1 MKIRQIYFETETEQ
15 QTEWAALLS
24 ITTAVVHLQE
34 VKECLSLRVS
44 SPHLMFSHQPA
55 DTTHVNVLLAQWHI
69 VRPSTEKADV
79 LLHFLISILILVLFE
94 F

>member
-1 MKIRQIYFETETEQ
+1 MKIRQRYFETETEQ

-24 ITTAVVHLQE
+24 ITTAVHLQE

-79 LLHFLISILILVLFE
+79 LLYFLISILILVQFE